1 MAVRVAAIGMNHWHS
16 LYDAAY
22 LRHLNEMPDVE
33 IVAIQDEDKSIAQH
47 RATELGISPSI
58 FIDYRQMI
66 ESINP
71 DFVLALGRHDK
82 MAEYCEYLIT
92 SGIPFIMEKP
102 MSFTSKELKP
112 LVDLAKDKN
121 AFTSVPL
128 QQRMSEFSVYAKEL
142 IKTNQFG
149 PITHFYS
156 RLNRPTSERYPK
168 WGSPWML
175 DPTISN
181 GGCLRNLG
189 THGID
194 IFLHLTGE
202 SQDIEVTGAQL
213 SWDTYNQ
220 SVEDYASILLKSK
233 SGILGTIEIGNGF
246 PSDGTDGEWKIAF
259 KHAILSNRDNVTTL
273 YTEDGSTTINLPKP
287 NGSPALQAAINAF
300 KNKTPPPI
308 TIEDCYNAV
317 RIIDLSYLKAGN
329 PYNSAAV

>member
-194 IFLHLTGE
+194 IFLYLTGE

-233 SGILGTIEIGNGF
+233 SGILGTI
-246 PSDGTDGEWKIAF
+246 
-259 KHAILSNRDNVTTL
+259 
-273 YTEDGSTTINLPKP
+273 
-287 NGSPALQAAINAF
+287 
-300 KNKTPPPI
+300 
-308 TIEDCYNAV
+308 
-317 RIIDLSYLKAGN
+317 
-329 PYNSAAV
+329 

>member
-33 IVAIQDEDKSIAQH
+33 IVAIHDEDKSIAQH

-58 FIDYRQMI
+58 FIDYQQMI
-66 ESINP
+66 KSINP
-71 DFVLALGRHDK
+71 DFVLALGSHNK

-102 MSFTSKELKP
+102 MSFSSKELKP
-112 LVDLAKDKN
+112 LVDLAKEKN

-128 QQRMSEFSVYAKEL
+128 HQRMSEFSIYAKEL

-175 DPTISN
+175 EPAISN

-287 NGSPALQAAINAF
+287 NGSPALRAAINAF
-300 KNKTPPPI
+300 KNKTTPPI

>member
-33 IVAIQDEDKSIAQH
+33 IVAIHDEDKSIAQH

-58 FIDYRQMI
+58 FIDYRKMI

-71 DFVLALGRHDK
+71 DFVLALGRHNK

-112 LVDLAKDKN
+112 LVDLAKEKN

-175 DPTISN
+175 DAALSN
-181 GGCLRNLG
+181 GG
-189 THGID
+189 
-194 IFLHLTGE
+194 
-202 SQDIEVTGAQL
+202 
-213 SWDTYNQ
+213 
-220 SVEDYASILLKSK
+220 
-233 SGILGTIEIGNGF
+233 
-246 PSDGTDGEWKIAF
+246 
-259 KHAILSNRDNVTTL
+259 
-273 YTEDGSTTINLPKP
+273 
-287 NGSPALQAAINAF
+287 
-300 KNKTPPPI
+300 
-308 TIEDCYNAV
+308 
-317 RIIDLSYLKAGN
+317 
-329 PYNSAAV
+329 

>member
-102 MSFTSKELKP
+102 MSFSSKELKP

-233 SGILGTIEIGNGF
+233 SGILGTIEIGNSF

-287 NGSPALQAAINAF
+287 NGSPALQAAINAY

-317 RIIDLSYLKAGN
+317 RIIDLSYLKPGN